1 MPGHLSFTSSS
12 PSLYPPTLLFSFF
25 LLQLIQEIFKQLCHA
40 FLIFPQ
46 FNFGN
51 GLLQLARMDIE
62 VQILSGYGIDAYKNP
77 FSVDALGWMFISSFI
92 QGLVF
97 FTLRLLLNKSLVRK
111 IRWGK
116 QRVKG
121 ENKCFSCP
129 CAHQTFPDGLITGE
143 RKKKTKLKL
152 HIYRII

>member
-1 MPGHLSFTSSS
+1 MPGHLSLTSSLFS
-12 PSLYPPTLLFSFF
+12 TLSLPPTLLFCSF

-77 FSVDALGWMFISSFI
+77 FSLDALGWMFISSFI

-97 FTLRLLLNKSLVRK
+97 FTLRLLLNKFLMRK
-111 IRWGK
+111 IR
-116 QRVKG
+116 
-121 ENKCFSCP
+121 
-129 CAHQTFPDGLITGE
+129 
-143 RKKKTKLKL
+143 
-152 HIYRII
+152 